1 MLTPRQARIAATA
14 GPENWGF
21 LISGDHADLAPEAA
35 SPLISVAL
43 RQQCNTL
50 ESALSALSGL
60 AGATLILTHSLAAQS
75 TCNALNIYRRCQRA
89 ANATEGPYTPIER
102 KRAISAA
109 NKILYSRDPLAL
121 SALLIDIIRIANH
134 ITKD

>member
-1 MLTPRQARIAATA
+1 M
-14 GPENWGF
+14 
-21 LISGDHADLAPEAA
+21 
-35 SPLISVAL
+35 AL

-75 TCNALNIYRRCQRA
+75 TYNALNIYRRCRSA
-89 ANATEGPYTPIER
+89 ANATEDPYTPIER
-102 KRAISAA
+102 KRAIIAA

-134 ITKD
+134 IANN

>member
-35 SPLISVAL
+35 FPLISAAL
-43 RQQCNTL
+43 RQQRNTL

-75 TCNALNIYRRCQRA
+75 IDNAINIYRRCQRA
-89 ANATEGPYTPIER
+89 ANATEDPYTPIER
-102 KRAISAA
+102 KRAIIAA